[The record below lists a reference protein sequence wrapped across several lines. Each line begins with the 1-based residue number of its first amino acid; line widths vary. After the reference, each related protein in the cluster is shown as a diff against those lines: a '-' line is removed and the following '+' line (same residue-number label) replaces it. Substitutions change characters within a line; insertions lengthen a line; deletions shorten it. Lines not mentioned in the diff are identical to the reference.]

1 MEIAGSFRDLRTYR
15 LAREAARSIFRMTRT
30 FPAEER
36 YSLTDHKVN
45 TRSLLKRP

>member
-1 MEIAGSFRDLRTYR
+1 MEIAGSFRNLRTCR
-15 LAREAARSIFRMTRT
+15 LARESARSIFQMTRA

-36 YSLTDHKVN
+36 CSLTDYKVN

>member
-1 MEIAGSFRDLRTYR
+1 MEIAGSFRNLRTCR
-15 LAREAARSIFRMTRT
+15 LARESARTIFQMTRT

-36 YSLTDHKVN
+36 YSLTYHKVN